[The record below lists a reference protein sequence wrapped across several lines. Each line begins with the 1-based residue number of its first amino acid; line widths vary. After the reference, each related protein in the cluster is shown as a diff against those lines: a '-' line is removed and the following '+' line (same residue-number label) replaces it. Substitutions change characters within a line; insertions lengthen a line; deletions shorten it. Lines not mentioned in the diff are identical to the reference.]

1 MKNNEREFYDVMSI
15 LKKHWLLNLFYSIL
29 LAMIILFISIFLIK
43 PEYKS
48 TASILINS
56 SNTNEDAETS
66 LNDIQLN
73 QKLVNTYTELLK
85 TRGIAEQVIDNL
97 DLDLTYE
104 EFKEKVSIN
113 TKQNTEVFE
122 ITVVDSIPERA
133 SDIVNETSNV
143 FKDSIV
149 KIMNIDNIHIL
160 DKGIPDY
167 EPSSPHIKMNTII
180 SFIIGLILFNFISIT
195 REIVDSS
202 VKSTEE
208 ITEYFDIPVIGVIP
222 DKKQG

>member
-104 EFKEKVSIN
+104 EFKEKY
-113 TKQNTEVFE
+113 Q
-122 ITVVDSIPERA
+122 
-133 SDIVNETSNV
+133 
-143 FKDSIV
+143 
-149 KIMNIDNIHIL
+149 
-160 DKGIPDY
+160 
-167 EPSSPHIKMNTII
+167 
-180 SFIIGLILFNFISIT
+180 LILNRIQ
-195 REIVDSS
+195 
-202 VKSTEE
+202 K
-208 ITEYFDIPVIGVIP
+208 YL
-222 DKKQG
+222 K